1 MSKSKKN
8 TIDPEKIIELY
19 GADSVR
25 LFILSDS
32 PPEKDV
38 QWSDEGIASSYK
50 FLQKL
55 WTLNNKIID
64 KLNKDNKKDCGGD
77 LEKFTHKFI
86 KKITEN
92 LNNFSYNIV
101 IANLHE
107 MQSFMIKEIE
117 KEYTKNTLLDNYS
130 KILVTIQPII
140 PHFSSECLKLIKVE
154 NLIWPKFDEKI
165 IEETEVN
172 FVVQINGKKRGIINT
187 NKEILE
193 KDLFNLVK
201 GDTKIN
207 KYIEDKKIIKTIF
220 VPKKLINFI
229 VKDV

>member
-1 MSKSKKN
+1 M
-8 TIDPEKIIELY
+8 
-19 GADSVR
+19 
-25 LFILSDS
+25 
-32 PPEKDV
+32 
-38 QWSDEGIASSYK
+38 
-50 FLQKL
+50 
-55 WTLNNKIID
+55 
-64 KLNKDNKKDCGGD
+64 
-77 LEKFTHKFI
+77 EKFTHKFI

>member
-1 MSKSKKN
+1 
-8 TIDPEKIIELY
+8 
-19 GADSVR
+19 
-25 LFILSDS
+25 
-32 PPEKDV
+32 
-38 QWSDEGIASSYK
+38 
-50 FLQKL
+50 
-55 WTLNNKIID
+55 
-64 KLNKDNKKDCGGD
+64 
-77 LEKFTHKFI
+77 
-86 KKITEN
+86 
-92 LNNFSYNIV
+92 
-101 IANLHE
+101 

>member
-1 MSKSKKN
+1 MEQTQLDYLFYRIVPRKRCSM
-8 TIDPEKIIELY
+8 
-19 GADSVR
+19 VR
-25 LFILSDS
+25 RRNSIF
-32 PPEKDV
+32 
-38 QWSDEGIASSYK
+38 YK

-55 WTLNNKIID
+55 WTLNNKIRD
-64 KLNKDNKKDCGGD
+64 KLNENNERDCSGD

-86 KKITEN
+86 KKVTEN

-107 MQSFMIKEIE
+107 MQSFMIKEVE
-117 KEYTKNTLLDNYS
+117 KEYTKNTIINNYS

-154 NLIWPKFDEKI
+154 NLMWPKFNEKI
-165 IEETEVN
+165 IEETEAN

-187 NKEILE
+187 NKEIVE

-201 GDTKIN
+201 DDTKIN
-207 KYIEDKKIIKTIF
+207 KYFENKIVVKVIF
-220 VPKKLINFI
+220 IPKKLINFI